1 MAEKKK
7 AVVILTPGFAKNE
20 QDTTCIPVLQQYV
33 STFSAL
39 RPDIKVYVIAFQ
51 YPSNN
56 KGWYKWNGVDIYS
69 AGGKPGLYSR
79 FFTWR
84 SVLKELKG
92 ITKQNNIAVIHS
104 YWLTECT
111 FIGQRFARKH
121 NIKHIAYAIGQDVLK
136 SNKYLRLLNFSRMQV
151 VAMSESIVNRYSDL
165 TNRSIA
171 AIIPAGIDIKSISLD
186 TEPRIIDIIGVGALT
201 QLKNYSFFVE
211 IIAELKKDISD
222 IKAVIIGKG
231 EQGQLLQE
239 QIKNA
244 DIERNIQLIGEK
256 PHNEIFSYMNRS
268 KIFLHTSSY
277 EGQST
282 VIMEAISLGL
292 PVVCFDVGR
301 VDNEKIK
308 VCKDKDQMV
317 SNLRQLLSQKIDYGP
332 AIVFTTEDT
341 VREFIKLY
349 NI

>member
-20 QDTTCIPVLQQYV
+20 QDNTCIPVLQQYV

-39 RPDIKVYVIAFQ
+39 RSDIKLCVIAFQ
-51 YPSNN
+51 YPSN
-56 KGWYKWNGVDIYS
+56 KGWYKWNDVDVYS

-84 SVLKELKG
+84 RVLKELKG
-92 ITKQNNIAVIHS
+92 IAKQSDIQVIHS

-111 FIGQRFARKH
+111 FIGQRFARK
-121 NIKHIAYAIGQDVLK
+121 NKIKHIAYAIGQDVLK
-136 SNKYLRLLNFSRMQV
+136 ENKYLRLLNFSQMKV
-151 VAMSESIVNRYSDL
+151 VAMSESIANRYSNLID
-165 TNRSIA
+165 RKVA
-171 AIIPAGIDIKSISLD
+171 AIIPAGVDIKSISLAS
-186 TEPRIIDIIGVGALT
+186 EPRIIDIIGVGALT

-211 IIAELKKDISD
+211 IIAELKKDIPD
-222 IKAVIIGKG
+222 IRAVIIGKG

-239 QIKNA
+239 KIKNA
-244 DIERNIQLIGEK
+244 DIESNIQLIGEK

-308 VCKDKDQMV
+308 VCRDKDEMV
-317 SNLRQLLSQKIDYGP
+317 IKLKELFSQKIDYSP
-332 AIVFTTEDT
+332 AIVLTTEDT
-341 VREFIKLY
+341 VRKFIKLY
-349 NI
+349 GI